1 MIQEFRKQYH
11 NWMVLYLFHL
21 ELEEGCLRMQ
31 ELNKNLFKELL
42 HHAEENIWMRVGT
55 ILIVIGEHMKI
66 EDLLKE
72 EDTKVRM
79 GGHQIEEAIRIEDVL
94 GEGIQIKMGDPLEE
108 KDHLMEIEDPLI
120 MEDPLVM
127 EDPLTMEDPWEMD
140 DILDTL
146 EDKDHQVSK
155 DPLDL

>member
-1 MIQEFRKQYH
+1 
-11 NWMVLYLFHL
+11 
-21 ELEEGCLRMQ
+21 MQ
-31 ELNKNLFKELL
+31 ESNKNLFEELP
-42 HHAEENIWMRVGT
+42 HHTEENIWVRVVT

-79 GGHQIEEAIRIEDVL
+79 GGHQIEEAIRIEDIL

-108 KDHLMEIEDPLI
+108 KDPLMEIEDPLI
-120 MEDPLVM
+120 MEDPLMM

-146 EDKDHQVSK
+146 EDEDHQAPRTPWTCKTHYSTNAPGNFGYNCIGK
-155 DPLDL
+155 YF